1 MVLEEFGLGH
11 RAESAVFIQRVA
23 HLYQLCGGELI
34 TRTDIYRGDRAEIKL
49 KMIVYTKQL

>member
-34 TRTDIYRGDRAEIKL
+34 TRTDIYRGDGAEMKL
-49 KMIVYTKQL
+49 N